1 MAYPIN
7 LLVLILCIWWLY
19 KSNKSNAKLF
29 GIAFTFM
36 GAMFLSFFLAL
47 AVQHDYLDG
56 LGHLIAMGVCSVIF
70 WLVSVTMILV
80 LCKGLPAPQK
90 LGKIAILSL
99 VIVIPIIIHAMLLG
113 ASLKIG
119 G

>member
-19 KSNKSNAKLF
+19 KSNKSNARLL
-29 GIAFTFM
+29 GIAFAFIC
-36 GAMFLSFFLAL
+36 AMFLSFFIAL

-70 WLVSVTMILV
+70 WLASVIMLLV
-80 LCKGLPAPQK
+80 LCKGLPAAK
-90 LGKIAILSL
+90 MIGKIAILSL
-99 VIVIPIIIHAMLLG
+99 VIVIPLLIYAMLAG
-113 ASLKIG
+113 ASFKIG